1 LRRPSFV
8 REQRK
13 FHQQNIE
20 EHAMTFYSDQTP
32 SCSMAELLQ
41 EAAART
47 GFTANEMQEV
57 LESELSI
64 DELLAYIDAVV
75 SQRMN

>member
-1 LRRPSFV
+1 
-8 REQRK
+8 
-13 FHQQNIE
+13 
-20 EHAMTFYSDQTP
+20 MTFYSDQTP
-32 SCSMAELLQ
+32 SYSMAELLQ

-47 GFTANEMQEV
+47 GFTAVEMQEV

>member
-1 LRRPSFV
+1 
-8 REQRK
+8 
-13 FHQQNIE
+13 
-20 EHAMTFYSDQTP
+20 MTFFSDQTP
-32 SCSMAELLQ
+32 SCSVAELLQ

-57 LESELSI
+57 LESELTV
-64 DELLAYIDAVV
+64 DELLSYIDAVV

>member
-1 LRRPSFV
+1 MR
-8 REQRK
+8 
-13 FHQQNIE
+13 
-20 EHAMTFYSDQTP
+20 FYSDQTSSP
-32 SCSMAELLQ
+32 TMTELLQ

-64 DELLAYIDAVV
+64 DELLAYMDAVA
-75 SQRMN
+75 SRRMN

>member
-1 LRRPSFV
+1 MNF
-8 REQRK
+8 
-13 FHQQNIE
+13 NIDPIE
-20 EHAMTFYSDQTP
+20 TS
-32 SCSMAELLQ
+32 SINELLQ

-57 LESELSI
+57 LESELTV
-64 DELLAYIDAVV
+64 DELLSYIEAVV

>member
-1 LRRPSFV
+1 M
-8 REQRK
+8 
-13 FHQQNIE
+13 I
-20 EHAMTFYSDQTP
+20 FYSDPT
-32 SCSMAELLQ
+32 SSGSMTELLQ

-47 GFTANEMQEV
+47 GFSASQMQEV

-75 SQRMN
+75 SHRMN